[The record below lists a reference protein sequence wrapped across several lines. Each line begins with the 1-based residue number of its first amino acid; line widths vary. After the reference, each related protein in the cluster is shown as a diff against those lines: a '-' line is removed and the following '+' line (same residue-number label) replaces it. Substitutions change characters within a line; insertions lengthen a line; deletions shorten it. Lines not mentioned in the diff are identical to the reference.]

1 MTNIWGCSQLRTRR
15 TCLYQ
20 RCAPKTFFVV
30 ETSQTI
36 STSPKQPYPLLLIF
50 KSTWFLRWLTL
61 CFKQTIWYVMNLFI
75 IFCWYFLWSIFCWY
89 FFMVNI
95 LLIFLMVN
103 ILLIFLST
111 LDTGGWKTTSFITFA
126 SISPDGEEEDD
137 DDDDDVDDKGCH
149 LSSMHCKRRRGC
161 FSTNHHHQQSTWS
174 TSLGMPYPTNSA
186 VAWLSL
192 NWIL

>member
-1 MTNIWGCSQLRTRR
+1 MTNIWGCLQLRTRR

-30 ETSQTI
+30 ETGPTI
-36 STSPKQPYPLLLIF
+36 STSPKEPYPLLLIF

-75 IFCWYFLWSIFCWY
+75 IFCWYFFMVNILLI

-111 LDTGGWKTTSFITFA
+111 LDTGGWKTTSFITYA
-126 SISPDGEEEDD
+126 SISSPDDDEEDKEEDD
-137 DDDDDVDDKGCH
+137 DDVDDVDDKGCH
-149 LSSMHCKRRRGC
+149 LSSICIAGAEEDV
-161 FSTNHHHQQSTWS
+161 FQAIITTNNQHDPHH
-174 TSLGMPYPTNSA
+174 
-186 VAWLSL
+186 
-192 NWIL
+192 